1 MINDSNFDV
10 PHCTFYRDDLSVIE
24 DAPTPVD
31 KIEGEIKRRTN
42 EVCGSTQVSSKPII
56 LHVKYKYC
64 TNLTIYDMPGFR
76 KAEDD
81 PLGDKIQKMV
91 FKVLSHKHRIIVCL
105 EQSTVEWC
113 NTQVRPLI
121 QQVDPKFERT
131 IFVTTKFNN
140 RLNQFKDRDECNGYL
155 KSNEHP
161 FFFLS
166 LPSGPLARNLSAEKF
181 KQKIR
186 EVYLSDLSTLLKL
199 NFDQKLKE
207 RLGFFAIKSHL
218 EKILNEKL
226 MENVKVVIKKL
237 KESVSIAKKE
247 KDDLDREISIYSKE
261 DVEEISS
268 RLINEYIKHVHAG
281 LRGTTL
287 FNALQNGFTLEEEK
301 EQSGFKTWPN
311 FKEGFSIRNS
321 QYKLYGGSQ
330 IERLLSEFEIVAN
343 SQEFPSTTN
352 DEVAVTIGLS
362 ALHTRPDYDAGAS
375 DLAQKKCNYI
385 FTPLIDVLLNR
396 SKFIMS
402 SIFKIV
408 TEFLKN
414 DQKNQKYSLFL
425 DELKKSSEKFI
436 EVLVQEVRI
445 KAFEEFETFTKI
457 IDWDLISTS
466 QKLDYDLL
474 NPKKEDTEKRV
485 REIIGEN
492 NENLQSF
499 TEKSRDLT
507 DERCMKI
514 KLVAAKLFAGVRLL
528 FVKYIRA
535 KYNVF
540 FLNPIFTRQDLYI
553 RNHIKSISTS
563 NIKQMM
569 GNHVDKLKEDRKVLE
584 EKIIKLE
591 EKVQSFEK
599 LQ

>member
-1 MINDSNFDV
+1 MVNDTNFET
-10 PHCTFYRDDLSVIE
+10 PLCTFYKEGMKGLESE
-24 DAPTPVD
+24 PTPVD
-31 KIEGEIKRRTN
+31 KIESEIKKRTN
-42 EVCGSTQVSSKPII
+42 DVCGTSNVSSLPII
-56 LHVKYKYC
+56 LNVRYKYC
-64 TNLTIYDMPGFR
+64 TTLTIYDTPGFR
-76 KAEDD
+76 KGEDD
-81 PLGDKIQKMV
+81 PLGEKIQKMV
-91 FKVLSHKHRIIVCL
+91 LKILQQKHRMIICL

-121 QQVDPKFERT
+121 SIVDPKFERT
-131 IFVTTKFNN
+131 IFITTKFNN
-140 RLNQFKDRDECNGYL
+140 RLNQFKDREECNGYL
-155 KSNEHP
+155 DSNGLP

-166 LPSGPLARNLSAEKF
+166 LPSGPNARNLSAEKF

-186 EVYLSDLSTLLKL
+186 EVYLSDLSSLLRL
-199 NFDQKLKE
+199 NYDQKYKE
-207 RLGFFAIKSHL
+207 RLGFFAIKNHL
-218 EKILNEKL
+218 EKLLNEKL
-226 MENVKVVIKKL
+226 KQHLKTVIVKL
-237 KESVSIAKKE
+237 KETVSESKKE
-247 KDDLDREISIYSKE
+247 KEGLEREIQVYSR
-261 DVEEISS
+261 DDIEEISS
-268 RLINEYIKHVHAG
+268 KLINEYIKHIHSA

-287 FNALQNGFTLEEEK
+287 FNALQNGFTLDEEK
-301 EQSGFKTWPN
+301 ELSGFKTWPN
-311 FKEGFSIRNS
+311 YKDGFSIRNS

-343 SQEFPSTTN
+343 SQEFPQTSN
-352 DEVAVTIGLS
+352 DEVAVTIGLGS
-362 ALHTRPDYDAGAS
+362 LHTRPDYDAGAS
-375 DLAQKKCNYI
+375 DLAQKKCNFI

-425 DELKKSSEKFI
+425 DELKKSSERFI
-436 EVLVQEVRI
+436 ETLITEVRL

-485 REIIGEN
+485 REIIGES
-492 NENLQSF
+492 NENIQSF

-540 FLNPIFTRQDLYI
+540 FLNPIFTRQDLFI
-553 RNHIKSISTS
+553 RNHIKSIPSS
-563 NIKQMM
+563 IIKEMM
-569 GNHVDKLKEDRKVLE
+569 GNQIDRLKNEKIILDEKILKLE
-584 EKIIKLE
+584 EKIK
-591 EKVQSFEK
+591 SFEK
-599 LQ
+599 IQ